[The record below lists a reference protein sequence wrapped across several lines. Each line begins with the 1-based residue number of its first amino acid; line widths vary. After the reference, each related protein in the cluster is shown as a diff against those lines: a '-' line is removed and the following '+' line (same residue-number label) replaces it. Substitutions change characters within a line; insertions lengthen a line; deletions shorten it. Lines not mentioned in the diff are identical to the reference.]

1 MHCPYCRH
9 DDSRVVDSRTIDD
22 GSSIRRRRQCPEC
35 GRRFTTVETT
45 SLSVVKRS
53 GVVEPFSR
61 DKVVAGVRKACQGR
75 GVSDD
80 SLALLAQRVEESV
93 RASGVAEIDAHGV
106 GLAILGPLR
115 ELDEVAY
122 LRFASVYQDFNS
134 LNDFEAAIEAL
145 RGDAT
150 RRDEAAKAAQALEE
164 AAGQG
169 EGSDSSDST
178 APLSN

>member
-9 DDSRVVDSRTIDD
+9 TDSRVVDSRTSED

-75 GVSDD
+75 PVSDD
-80 SLALLAQRVEESV
+80 SLALLAQRVEETV
-93 RASGVAEIDAHGV
+93 RATGSAEIDAHDV

-115 ELDEVAY
+115 ELDEIAY
-122 LRFASVYQDFNS
+122 LRFASVYQSFTT
-134 LNDFEAAIEAL
+134 LEDFEAAISGL
-145 RGDAT
+145 RADRLGEPA
-150 RRDEAAKAAQALEE
+150 DEVAVVDPVA
-164 AAGQG
+164 
-169 EGSDSSDST
+169 
-178 APLSN
+178 

>member
-9 DDSRVVDSRTIDD
+9 TDSRVVDSRTSED

-45 SLSVVKRS
+45 SLSVIKRS

-75 GVSDD
+75 PVTDD
-80 SLALLAQRVEESV
+80 SLALLAQRVEETV
-93 RASGVAEIDAHGV
+93 RASGAAEVDAHDV

-122 LRFASVYQDFNS
+122 LRFASVYRAFGS
-134 LNDFEAAIEAL
+134 LADFEDAIAAL
-145 RGDAT
+145 RAENAAARSADAS
-150 RRDEAAKAAQALEE
+150 RDAAS
-164 AAGQG
+164 AGADGPEMSWPG
-169 EGSDSSDST
+169 ERPGGM
-178 APLSN
+178 LG